1 MQCFYERALEREE
14 DDSANSD
21 SNSDYNDD
29 INVFTEDEEKASII
43 SSMTLARFYQCRNSD
58 AVNVDLI

>member
-1 MQCFYERALEREE
+1 MQCFYERRWRERK

-29 INVFTEDEEKASII
+29 INVFTEDEEEGNANFIDDDSHV
-43 SSMTLARFYQCRNSD
+43 L
-58 AVNVDLI
+58 